1 MKFLVIDFT
10 KMESLTR
17 KLYSKISKDYRPD
30 IIIGIARGGW
40 IPARLLSDIF
50 ERENPE
56 CVLASMKIE
65 FYQSIGN
72 RRDRPIVTQD
82 VSWSIRGK
90 KVLII
95 DDLADTGTSL
105 QTAAEY
111 LTYRGPEDIKI
122 ATLYYKPWS
131 KLRPDYFIE
140 TTDAWV
146 VFPHEYYEF
155 MNERASMEEKSKED
169 LQNEFLELKIPEATV
184 KYFFEKFYISSS
196 FEQESSSE
204 D

>member
-1 MKFLVIDFT
+1 MKFLVIDFE
-10 KMESLTR
+10 KMEALTR
-17 KLYSKISKDYRPD
+17 SLYSKISKDYMPD

-50 ERENPE
+50 ERVNPE

-82 VSWSIRGK
+82 VSWSIKGK

-105 QTAAEY
+105 QTAIEY

-131 KLRPDYFIE
+131 KLKPDYYIE

-155 MNERASMEEKSKED
+155 MNERASMEEKTREE
-169 LQNEFLELKIPEATV
+169 LEAEFLELKIPEATV
-184 KYFFEKFYISSS
+184 KHFFDKFYLSNSLA
-196 FEQESSSE
+196 E